1 MTTFTK
7 RVIPYPHLREADV
20 MYKKRVWQVIDLEQ
34 KFNQPFYYPQQPI
47 KNRKNLIDLIKM
59 GLEQE
64 RIIAYRPGANQDDE
78 FTDPILTQAD
88 LDSILKKTKK
98 LTTYPNGSREAVMVE
113 KVVDL
118 DWELVTRY
126 MIKEEWIWDKQ
137 RSERYVRILGIAPMI
152 KETKDDVDYYTAC
165 FGCTTPIA
173 GNGLPLTRLKS
184 TTSSTMP
191 RDGLMRTCSK
201 SATSRATS

>member
-1 MTTFTK
+1 
-7 RVIPYPHLREADV
+7 
-20 MYKKRVWQVIDLEQ
+20 
-34 KFNQPFYYPQQPI
+34 
-47 KNRKNLIDLIKM
+47 M

-64 RIIAYRPGANQDDE
+64 RIIAYSPGANQDDE
-78 FTDPILTQAD
+78 FTEPILTQAG

-98 LTTYPNGSREAVMVE
+98 SQLILEGVMRAVMVE

-126 MIKEEWIWDKQ
+126 KIKEEWIWDKQ

-152 KETKDDVDYYTAC
+152 KETKDDVDYYTEL
-165 FGCTTPIA
+165 FWLYYPTA
-173 GNGLPLTRLKS
+173 GSGLPLTRLKC

-191 RDGLMRTCSK
+191 ETDLRGLVPKALLLELHCEGRQ
-201 SATSRATS
+201 RI